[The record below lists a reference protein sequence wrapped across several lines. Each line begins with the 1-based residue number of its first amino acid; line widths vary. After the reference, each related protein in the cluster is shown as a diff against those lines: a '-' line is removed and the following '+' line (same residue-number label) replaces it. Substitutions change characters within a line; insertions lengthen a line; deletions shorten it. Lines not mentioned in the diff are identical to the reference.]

1 MVFTI
6 IHSREKYFTGNIVS
20 KTMKK
25 LRAAIMSRVVAVPRV
40 SERMHR
46 RCECIVIV
54 DVQRYTCAMLRKHY
68 VNNNKRA
75 LCVCVCADLRN
86 NVSTPTV
93 AADRREMNRVTHT
106 SLGLPD
112 AL

>member
-1 MVFTI
+1 
-6 IHSREKYFTGNIVS
+6 
-20 KTMKK
+20 
-25 LRAAIMSRVVAVPRV
+25 MSRVVAVPRV

-75 LCVCVCADLRN
+75 LCVCVCRPTEQRFDADCRLLP
-86 NVSTPTV
+86 PT
-93 AADRREMNRVTHT
+93 DER
-106 SLGLPD
+106 
-112 AL
+112 